1 VFAGP
6 ACCSL
11 RPRLDSRPE
20 RLRTDV
26 GPQKGLGTDELP
38 RADPPRFAIV
48 NERQP
53 DVDLRV
59 AVIVPVRPGPLVRLG
74 DLERGRDEVEE
85 LLDDLFGPPDDRG
98 PSPADAVLV
107 LGGLGA
113 IIGGQVASLPT
124 IVTVCGAAAVALGA
138 VLPLRSL
145 WRNLTSARR
154 ARRLQ
159 SLLGDGVLLRTDHA
173 SVEQLFAA
181 HHRLSSLTATLAPA
195 PRARVQAVA
204 HAALLEV
211 ASLLGGRVPGAEEEI
226 DYVSARTR
234 ALENLVA
241 TLADPRVGDGEAARR
256 RAYVE
261 ARREVEKLTGSSSL
275 TDASEL
281 SRELLV
287 IDDA

>member
-1 VFAGP
+1 
-6 ACCSL
+6 
-11 RPRLDSRPE
+11 
-20 RLRTDV
+20 
-26 GPQKGLGTDELP
+26 
-38 RADPPRFAIV
+38 V

-154 ARRLQ
+154 ARHLQ

-173 SVEQLFAA
+173 SVEQLLAA

-256 RAYVE
+256 RAHVE
-261 ARREVEKLTGSSSL
+261 ARREVEQLTGSSSL